1 MSVDSSSKITDI
13 VLTVYLLYVNYG
25 IQRMMLSCIFPIVFL
40 KKKDFLLIHLRKIMY
55 DRG

>member
-40 KKKDFLLIHLRKIMY
+40 KKKDFY
-55 DRG
+55 